1 MDDTLQAASDRFLE
15 SLRAKSPRTRSTY
28 ATGMRR
34 FVAWAQDGAQQAEV
48 TIDVVDDGAL
58 EGFYLALVDELGP
71 NRESTLAT
79 YVAAAR
85 AFLRY
90 GVREG
95 VLSAVSIERAVE
107 RLRGVRPAPRYRT
120 PRIDDG
126 LAIIVDYVKNEL
138 PGTVSS
144 KADQAGRL
152 RVLRDRALLQV
163 LYGTGMR
170 RTEVSRLDRGDL
182 DNGHAKQALITGK
195 GRRER
200 VVFFDDDACEAVH
213 TYLEARRDPYVPVFI
228 RHRGVPRDPGR
239 SGELLRLSPQSI
251 WRIVK
256 RYGDAVG
263 VSATTHDFRHFKA
276 TSLLNRGANLSE
288 VQDILGH
295 ASPDTTKRIYAH
307 YETAQL
313 REVFDRFSVPVDQA
327 AADARRRRKITP
339 PSGQTAR

>member
-34 FVAWAQDGAQQAEV
+34 FVAWAQETCQEDHV
-48 TIDVVDDGAL
+48 RLDVVDDGAL

-85 AFLRY
+85 AFLRH

-107 RLRGVRPAPRYRT
+107 RLRGVRPAPQYRT

-138 PGTVSS
+138 PSIISS
-144 KADQAGRL
+144 KVDQGGRL
-152 RVLRDRALLQV
+152 RVLRDGALLQV
-163 LYGTGMR
+163 LYATGMR
-170 RTEVSRLDRGDL
+170 RTEVARLDRRDL
-182 DNGHAKQALITGK
+182 DDGHAKQALITGK

-200 VVFFDDDACEAVH
+200 VVFFDEDACEALQM
-213 TYLEARRDPYVPVFI
+213 YLEARRDPYVPVFI
-228 RHRGVPRDPGR
+228 RHRGVARDPGR
-239 SGELLRLSPQSI
+239 GGERLRLSPQSI
-251 WRIVK
+251 WSIVK

-313 REVFDRFSVPVDQA
+313 RDVFDRFSFPVDQA
-327 AADARRRRKITP
+327 AAHARRRRRKVTLT
-339 PSGQTAR
+339 GG